1 MNQDDTSFYKID
13 IKNPLRTDAF
23 VLSDAEKMAIIE
35 KNVYEMMHT
44 LGLDMTDDSLQ
55 DTPKRVAKMWVKEIF
70 AGIHP
75 ENRTKISVFENKFKY
90 GEILIEK
97 NITVHS
103 TCEHHLLPIIG
114 RAHIAYISNGTVI
127 GLSKLNRIVR
137 HYAKR
142 PQIQERMTKQIV
154 ADLQQVLNTED
165 VACIVDAK
173 HFCVITRGIED
184 DNATTITS
192 EFGGKFK
199 DPLVRQELLDLLNLK
214 SE

>member
-1 MNQDDTSFYKID
+1 MNQDDTSSYKID
-13 IKNPLRTDAF
+13 IKNPLRSDAF
-23 VLSDAEKMAIIE
+23 ALSDAEKMAIIE

-114 RAHIAYISNGTVI
+114 FAHVAYISNGTVI

-154 ADLQQVLNTED
+154 ADLQQVLNTKD

-173 HFCVITRGIED
+173 HYCVITRGIED
-184 DNATTITS
+184 VNSTTITS

-199 DPLVRQELLDLLNLK
+199 DPIVRQELLDMLNLK
-214 SE
+214 